1 MYLLLNKE
9 LKMKKEEI
17 NPITLEIKLLSKKFR
32 SLNKDN
38 IRIVHQFCQYDL
50 KRTQKVMTIVE
61 DMKNPLSLI
70 DSLIKKPEKS
80 EEILGE
86 LQLRYNKQYG

>member
-1 MYLLLNKE
+1 
-9 LKMKKEEI
+9 
-17 NPITLEIKLLSKKFR
+17 
-32 SLNKDN
+32 
-38 IRIVHQFCQYDL
+38 
-50 KRTQKVMTIVE
+50 MTIVE

-86 LQLRYNKQYG
+86 L